1 MTNLELLDILGG
13 VRGKYILQA
22 QQLRSREPYVHR
34 WSWKRTIVL
43 FAAVLALMTMLCG
56 TAMAVSEDFRNYV
69 FDFIGIFLPPKTE
82 TILIEGLEEEI
93 KYSSFGEIPDSNG
106 PGFAI
111 YYDYGDYTM
120 TEENGVYYIRS
131 IPVDGVDNSKYP
143 PCEMV
148 IVHSDTDWQT
158 LCAQTREQM
167 IPIWETVRDA
177 AQYENPDRLVFTARN
192 GAIWDSP
199 VEDHFFL
206 PDGNTGC
213 YHITAR
219 FFLEAAEGHGCRFS
233 AMIGTFTL
241 ITDQDMADVEN
252 QHAVR
257 KEISDLAKDF
267 AQAYFNRD
275 TETIAGFL
283 VEDYQW
289 GIDVFSGG
297 EVISDILVKQISGVE
312 NTEIGAIHVMSVE
325 FRESDQPDRLQY
337 LTIEFVR
344 RADGWKVQSYG
355 LEG

>member
-13 VRGKYILQA
+13 VGGKYILQA
-22 QQLRSREPYVHR
+22 QQLRSRETPVHR

-69 FDFIGIFLPPKTE
+69 FDLIGIFLPPKTE
-82 TILIEGLEEEI
+82 TIMIEGLEEEI
-93 KYSSFGEIPDSNG
+93 KYSSFGEIPDSSG
-106 PGFAI
+106 PGFAM
-111 YYDYGDYTM
+111 YYDDESYTM
-120 TEENGVYYIRS
+120 SEENGVYIIRS
-131 IPVDGVDNSKYP
+131 IPVNGVDNSKYP

-148 IVHSDTDWQT
+148 IEHSDTDWQT

-167 IPIWETVRDA
+167 IPTWETVRDA

-192 GAIWDSP
+192 GASWDSP
-199 VEDHFFL
+199 VEDHYFL

-219 FFLEAAEGHGCRFS
+219 FFLEATEGHGCRFS
-233 AMIGTFTL
+233 AMVGTFTL
-241 ITDQDMADVEN
+241 VTDQDM
-252 QHAVR
+252 VR
-257 KEISDLAKDF
+257 KEIADLAKDF
-267 AQAYFNRD
+267 AQSYFNRD
-275 TETIAGFL
+275 TEAIAGFL
-283 VEDYQW
+283 VEDYQC

-312 NTEIGAIHVMSVE
+312 DTEIGAIHVMSVE

>member
-69 FDFIGIFLPPKTE
+69 FDLIGIFLPPKTE
-82 TILIEGLEEEI
+82 TIMIEGLEEEI
-93 KYSSFGEIPDSNG
+93 KYSSFGEIPDSTG

-111 YYDYGDYTM
+111 YNDYGDYTM
-120 TEENGVYYIRS
+120 TEENGVYYIRP
-131 IPVDGVDNSKYP
+131 IPIEGVDSSKYP

-148 IVHSDTDWQT
+148 IEHSDTDWQT

-167 IPIWETVRDA
+167 IPIWETVREVG
-177 AQYENPDRLVFTARN
+177 QYENPERLVFTAQN
-192 GAIWDSP
+192 GLNWDSP
-199 VEDHFFL
+199 VEDHYFL
-206 PDGNTGC
+206 PDGKTCC

-219 FFLEAAEGHGCRFS
+219 FFLEAVEGHGSRFA
-233 AMIGTFTL
+233 AMVATFTL
-241 ITDQDMADVEN
+241 VTDQDMADVEHQN
-252 QHAVR
+252 AVR

-267 AQAYFNRD
+267 AEAYFNRD

-312 NTEIGAIHVMSVE
+312 DTEIGAIHVMSVE

>member
-13 VRGKYILQA
+13 VGGKYILQA
-22 QQLRSREPYVHR
+22 QQLRSRETPEHR

-69 FDFIGIFLPPKTE
+69 FDLIGIFLPPKTE
-82 TILIEGLEEEI
+82 TIMIEGLEEEI
-93 KYSSFGEIPDSNG
+93 KYSSFGEIPDSSG
-106 PGFAI
+106 PGFAM
-111 YYDYGDYTM
+111 YYDDESYTM
-120 TEENGVYYIRS
+120 SEENGVYIIRS
-131 IPVDGVDNSKYP
+131 IPVNGVDNSKYP

-148 IVHSDTDWQT
+148 IAHSDTDWQT
-158 LCAQTREQM
+158 LCAQTRNEM
-167 IPIWETVRDA
+167 IPTWETVRDA

-192 GAIWDSP
+192 GASWDSP
-199 VEDHFFL
+199 VEDHYFL

-219 FFLEAAEGHGCRFS
+219 FFLEATEGHGCRFS
-233 AMIGTFTL
+233 AMVGTFTL
-241 ITDQDMADVEN
+241 VTDQDM
-252 QHAVR
+252 VR
-257 KEISDLAKDF
+257 KEIADLAKDF
-267 AQAYFNRD
+267 AQSYFNRD
-275 TETIAGFL
+275 TEAIAGFL
-283 VEDYQW
+283 VEDYQC

-312 NTEIGAIHVMSVE
+312 DTEIGAIHVMSVE

>member
-13 VRGKYILQA
+13 VGGKYILQA
-22 QQLRSREPYVHR
+22 QQLRSRETPEHR

-69 FDFIGIFLPPKTE
+69 FDLIGIFLPPKTE
-82 TILIEGLEEEI
+82 TIMIEGLEEEI
-93 KYSSFGEIPDSNG
+93 KYSSFGEIPDSSG
-106 PGFAI
+106 PGFAM
-111 YYDYGDYTM
+111 YYDDESYTM
-120 TEENGVYYIRS
+120 SEENGIYIIRS
-131 IPVDGVDNSKYP
+131 IPVNGVDNSKYP

-148 IVHSDTDWQT
+148 IAHSDTDWQT

-167 IPIWETVRDA
+167 IPTWETVRDA

-192 GAIWDSP
+192 GASWDSP
-199 VEDHFFL
+199 VEDHYFL

-219 FFLEAAEGHGCRFS
+219 FFLEATEGHGCRFS
-233 AMIGTFTL
+233 AMVGTFTL
-241 ITDQDMADVEN
+241 VTDQDMV
-252 QHAVR
+252 Q
-257 KEISDLAKDF
+257 KEIADLAKDF
-267 AQAYFNRD
+267 AQSYFNRD
-275 TETIAGFL
+275 ADGIAGFL

-312 NTEIGAIHVMSVE
+312 DTEIGAIHVMSVE

>member
-1 MTNLELLDILGG
+1 MTTLELLDILGG

-22 QQLRSREPYVHR
+22 QQLRSREPCVHR

-43 FAAVLALMTMLCG
+43 FGAVLALMTMLCG

-69 FDFIGIFLPPKTE
+69 FDLIGFFLPPKTE
-82 TILIEGLEEEI
+82 TIMIEGLEEEI

-111 YYDYGDYTM
+111 YYDYGGYTM
-120 TEENGVYYIRS
+120 TEENGVYYIRP
-131 IPVDGVDNSKYP
+131 IPIEGVDNSKYP

-148 IVHSDTDWQT
+148 IAHSNTDWQA

-167 IPIWETVRDA
+167 IPTWETVREVG
-177 AQYENPDRLVFTARN
+177 QYANPERLVFTAQN
-192 GAIWDSP
+192 GLDWDSP
-199 VEDHFFL
+199 VEDHYFL
-206 PDGNTGC
+206 PDGKGGS

-219 FFLEAAEGHGCRFS
+219 FFLEATEGHGSRFA
-233 AMIGTFTL
+233 AMVATFTL
-241 ITDQDMADVEN
+241 VTDQDMADVEN

-257 KEISDLAKDF
+257 KEIADLAKDF
-267 AQAYFNRD
+267 AQSYFNRD

-283 VEDYQW
+283 VEDYQ
-289 GIDVFSGG
+289 GEIDVFSGG

>member
-22 QQLRSREPYVHR
+22 QQLRSREPCVHR

-69 FDFIGIFLPPKTE
+69 FDLIGIFLPPKTE
-82 TILIEGLEEEI
+82 TIMIEGLEEEI
-93 KYSSFGEIPDSNG
+93 KYSSFGEIPDSSG
-106 PGFAI
+106 PGFAM
-111 YYDYGDYTM
+111 YYDDESYTM
-120 TEENGVYYIRS
+120 SEENGVYIIRS
-131 IPVDGVDNSKYP
+131 IPVNGVDNSKYP

-148 IVHSDTDWQT
+148 IAHSDTDWQT

-167 IPIWETVRDA
+167 IPTWETVRDA

-192 GAIWDSP
+192 GASWDSP
-199 VEDHFFL
+199 VEDHYFL

-219 FFLEAAEGHGCRFS
+219 FFLEATEGHGCRFS
-233 AMIGTFTL
+233 AMVGTFTL
-241 ITDQDMADVEN
+241 VTDQDM
-252 QHAVR
+252 VR
-257 KEISDLAKDF
+257 KEIADLAKDF
-267 AQAYFNRD
+267 AQSYFNRD
-275 TETIAGFL
+275 TEAIAGFL
-283 VEDYQW
+283 VEDYQC

-312 NTEIGAIHVMSVE
+312 DTEIGAIHVMSVE

-337 LTIEFVR
+337 LTIEFVW

>member
-13 VRGKYILQA
+13 VGGKYILQA
-22 QQLRSREPYVHR
+22 QQLRSRETPVRR

-69 FDFIGIFLPPKTE
+69 FDLIGIFLPPKTE
-82 TILIEGLEEEI
+82 TIMIEGLEEEI
-93 KYSSFGEIPDSNG
+93 KYSSFGEIPDSSG
-106 PGFAI
+106 PGFAM
-111 YYDYGDYTM
+111 YYDDESYTM
-120 TEENGVYYIRS
+120 SEENGVYIIRS
-131 IPVDGVDNSKYP
+131 IPVNDVDNSKYP

-148 IVHSDTDWQT
+148 IAHSDTDWQT

-167 IPIWETVRDA
+167 IPTWETVRDA

-192 GAIWDSP
+192 GASWDSP
-199 VEDHFFL
+199 VEDHYFL

-219 FFLEAAEGHGCRFS
+219 FFLEATEGHGCRFS
-233 AMIGTFTL
+233 AMVGTFTL
-241 ITDQDMADVEN
+241 VTDQDM
-252 QHAVR
+252 VR
-257 KEISDLAKDF
+257 KEIADLAKDF
-267 AQAYFNRD
+267 AQSYFNRD
-275 TETIAGFL
+275 TEAIAGFL
-283 VEDYQW
+283 VEDYQC

-297 EVISDILVKQISGVE
+297 EVIGDILVKQISGVE
-312 NTEIGAIHVMSVE
+312 DTEIGAIHVMSVE

>member
-1 MTNLELLDILGG
+1 MTNMELLDILGG

-69 FDFIGIFLPPKTE
+69 FDLIGIFLPPKTE

-93 KYSSFGEIPDSNG
+93 KYSSFGEIPDSTG

-111 YYDYGDYTM
+111 YNNYGDYTM
-120 TEENGVYYIRS
+120 TEENGVYYIRP
-131 IPVDGVDNSKYP
+131 IPIEGVDDSKYP

-148 IVHSDTDWQT
+148 IAHSNTDWQT

-167 IPIWETVRDA
+167 IPTWETVREVG
-177 AQYENPDRLVFTARN
+177 QYENPECLVFTVQN
-192 GAIWDSP
+192 GQNWDSP
-199 VEDHFFL
+199 VEHHYFL

-219 FFLEAAEGHGCRFS
+219 FFLEAMEGHGCRFS
-233 AMIGTFTL
+233 AMVGTFTL
-241 ITDQDMADVEN
+241 LTDQDMADVEN
-252 QHAVR
+252 QHTVR

-267 AQAYFNRD
+267 AQSYFNRD

-283 VEDYQW
+283 VEDYQ
-289 GIDVFSGG
+289 GEIDVFSGG

-312 NTEIGAIHVMSVE
+312 DTEIGAIHVMSVE

-344 RADGWKVQSYG
+344 RANGWKVQSYG

>member
-22 QQLRSREPYVHR
+22 QQLRCREPYVHR
-34 WSWKRTIVL
+34 RSWKRTIVL

-69 FDFIGIFLPPKTE
+69 FDLIGYFLPPKTE
-82 TILIEGLEEEI
+82 TIMIEGLEEEI
-93 KYSSFGEIPDSNG
+93 KYSSFGEIPDSSG
-106 PGFAI
+106 PGFAM
-111 YYDYGDYTM
+111 YYDDESYTM
-120 TEENGVYYIRS
+120 SEENGVYIIRS
-131 IPVDGVDNSKYP
+131 IPVNGVDNSKYP

-148 IVHSDTDWQT
+148 IAHSDTDWQT
-158 LCAQTREQM
+158 LCAQTRNEM
-167 IPIWETVRDA
+167 IPTWETVRDA

-192 GAIWDSP
+192 GASWDSP

-206 PDGNTGC
+206 PDGKGGC

-219 FFLEAAEGHGCRFS
+219 YFLEATEGHGCRFS
-233 AMIGTFTL
+233 AMVGTFTL
-241 ITDQDMADVEN
+241 VTDQDM
-252 QHAVR
+252 VR
-257 KEISDLAKDF
+257 KEIADLAKDF
-267 AQAYFNRD
+267 AQSYFNRD
-275 TETIAGFL
+275 TEAIAGFL
-283 VEDYQW
+283 VEDYQC

-297 EVISDILVKQISGVE
+297 EVIGDILVKQISGVE
-312 NTEIGAIHVMSVE
+312 DTEIGAIHVMSVE

>member
-13 VRGKYILQA
+13 VGGKYILQA
-22 QQLRSREPYVHR
+22 QQLRSRETPVHR

-69 FDFIGIFLPPKTE
+69 FDLIGIFLPPKTE
-82 TILIEGLEEEI
+82 TIMIEGLEEEI
-93 KYSSFGEIPDSNG
+93 KYSSFGEIPDSSG
-106 PGFAI
+106 PGFAM
-111 YYDYGDYTM
+111 YYDDESYTM
-120 TEENGVYYIRS
+120 SEENGVYIIRS
-131 IPVDGVDNSKYP
+131 IPVNGVDNSKYP

-148 IVHSDTDWQT
+148 IAHSDTDWET

-167 IPIWETVRDA
+167 IPTWETVRDA

-192 GAIWDSP
+192 GASWDSP
-199 VEDHFFL
+199 VEDHYFL

-219 FFLEAAEGHGCRFS
+219 FFLEATEGHGCRFS
-233 AMIGTFTL
+233 AMVGTFTL
-241 ITDQDMADVEN
+241 VTDQDMV
-252 QHAVR
+252 Q
-257 KEISDLAKDF
+257 KEIADLAKDF
-267 AQAYFNRD
+267 AQSYFNRD

-283 VEDYQW
+283 VEDYQC

-312 NTEIGAIHVMSVE
+312 DTEIGAIHVMSVE

>member
-13 VRGKYILQA
+13 VGGKYILQA
-22 QQLRSREPYVHR
+22 QQLRSRETPEHR

-69 FDFIGIFLPPKTE
+69 FDLIGIFLPPKTE
-82 TILIEGLEEEI
+82 TIMIEGLEEEI
-93 KYSSFGEIPDSNG
+93 KYSSFGEIPDSSG
-106 PGFAI
+106 PGFAM
-111 YYDYGDYTM
+111 YYDDESYTM
-120 TEENGVYYIRS
+120 SEENGVYIIRS
-131 IPVDGVDNSKYP
+131 IPVNGVDNSKYP

-148 IVHSDTDWQT
+148 IAHSDTDWQT
-158 LCAQTREQM
+158 LCAQTRNEM
-167 IPIWETVRDA
+167 IPTWETVRDA

-192 GAIWDSP
+192 GASWDSP

-206 PDGNTGC
+206 PDGKGGC

-219 FFLEAAEGHGCRFS
+219 YFLEAAEGHGCRFS
-233 AMIGTFTL
+233 AMVGTFTL
-241 ITDQDMADVEN
+241 VTDQDM
-252 QHAVR
+252 VR
-257 KEISDLAKDF
+257 KEIADLAKDF
-267 AQAYFNRD
+267 AQSYFNRD
-275 TETIAGFL
+275 TEAIAGFL
-283 VEDYQW
+283 VEDYQC

-312 NTEIGAIHVMSVE
+312 DTEIGAIHVMSVE

>member
-13 VRGKYILQA
+13 VGGKYILQA
-22 QQLRSREPYVHR
+22 QQLRSRETPVHR

-69 FDFIGIFLPPKTE
+69 FDLIGIFLPPKTE
-82 TILIEGLEEEI
+82 TIMIEGLEEEI
-93 KYSSFGEIPDSNG
+93 KYSSFGEIPDSSG
-106 PGFAI
+106 PGFAM
-111 YYDYGDYTM
+111 YYDDESYTM
-120 TEENGVYYIRS
+120 SEENGVYIIRS
-131 IPVDGVDNSKYP
+131 IPVNGVDNSKYP

-148 IVHSDTDWQT
+148 IAHSDTDWQT

-167 IPIWETVRDA
+167 IPTWETVRDA

-192 GAIWDSP
+192 GASWDSP
-199 VEDHFFL
+199 VEDHYFL

-219 FFLEAAEGHGCRFS
+219 FFLEATEGHGCRFS
-233 AMIGTFTL
+233 AMVGTFTL
-241 ITDQDMADVEN
+241 VTDQDM
-252 QHAVR
+252 VR
-257 KEISDLAKDF
+257 KEIADLAKDF
-267 AQAYFNRD
+267 AQSYFNRD
-275 TETIAGFL
+275 TEAIAGFL
-283 VEDYQW
+283 VEDYQC

-312 NTEIGAIHVMSVE
+312 DTEIGAIHVMSVE

>member
-13 VRGKYILQA
+13 VRGKYLLQA
-22 QQLRSREPYVHR
+22 QLLRSREPCVHH

-43 FAAVLALMTMLCG
+43 FAAVLTLVTILCG
-56 TAMAVSEDFRNYV
+56 TALAVSEDFRNYV
-69 FDFIGIFLPPKTE
+69 FDLIGVFLPPKTE

-93 KYSSFGEIPDSNG
+93 KYSSFGEIPDRTG

-111 YYDYGDYTM
+111 YNDYGDYTM
-120 TEENGVYYIRS
+120 TEENGVYYIRP
-131 IPVDGVDNSKYP
+131 IPIEGVDSSKYP

-148 IVHSDTDWQT
+148 IEHSDTDWKA
-158 LCAQTREQM
+158 LCAQTREEM
-167 IPIWETVRDA
+167 IPIWETVREVS
-177 AQYENPDRLVFTARN
+177 QYENPERLVFTAQN
-192 GAIWDSP
+192 GLNWDSP
-199 VEDHFFL
+199 IEDHYFL
-206 PDGNTGC
+206 PDGKGGC

-219 FFLEAAEGHGCRFS
+219 FFLEAAEGHGIRFS
-233 AMIGTFTL
+233 AMVGTFTL
-241 ITDQDMADVEN
+241 VTDQDLADVEN

-267 AQAYFNRD
+267 AQSYFNRD
-275 TETIAGFL
+275 TEAIAGFL

-312 NTEIGAIHVMSVE
+312 DTEIGAIHVMSVE

-344 RADGWKVQSYG
+344 QTDGWKVQSYG

>member
-13 VRGKYILQA
+13 VGGKYILQA
-22 QQLRSREPYVHR
+22 QQLRSRETPVRR

-69 FDFIGIFLPPKTE
+69 FDLIGIFLPPKTE
-82 TILIEGLEEEI
+82 TIMIEGLEEEI
-93 KYSSFGEIPDSNG
+93 KYSSFGEIPDSSG
-106 PGFAI
+106 PGFAM
-111 YYDYGDYTM
+111 YYDDESYTM
-120 TEENGVYYIRS
+120 SEENGVYIIRS
-131 IPVDGVDNSKYP
+131 IPVNGVDNSKYP

-148 IVHSDTDWQT
+148 IAHSDTDWQT

-167 IPIWETVRDA
+167 IPTWETVREVG
-177 AQYENPDRLVFTARN
+177 QYENPERLVFTARN
-192 GAIWDSP
+192 GASWDSP
-199 VEDHFFL
+199 VEDHYFL

-219 FFLEAAEGHGCRFS
+219 FFLEATEGHGCRFS
-233 AMIGTFTL
+233 AMVGTFTL
-241 ITDQDMADVEN
+241 VTDQDM
-252 QHAVR
+252 VR
-257 KEISDLAKDF
+257 KEIADLAKDF
-267 AQAYFNRD
+267 AQSYFNRD
-275 TETIAGFL
+275 TEAIAGFL
-283 VEDYQW
+283 VEDYQC

-312 NTEIGAIHVMSVE
+312 DTEIGAIHVMSVE